1 MKIDRIVN
9 SVLDEDT
16 YILEKEGRVLIIDP
30 GSDGDIIKEKIKDK
44 KIDGILVTHKHFDH
58 VGSLSLFKEYNI
70 YSYDNLEEKEYKINN
85 FIFDVIHNPGHSSD
99 SISFYFKED
108 NILFSGDFIFKESI
122 GRVDLP
128 TGNIDDMNKSIKKI
142 SKYSK
147 DMVIYPGHGEE
158 TTLGYEI
165 ENNIYFREVLNGRDS

>member
-9 SVLDEDT
+9 SVLEENT
-16 YILEKEGRVLIIDP
+16 YILEKKGSVLIIDP
-30 GSDGDIIKEKIKDK
+30 GSDGDIIIERAKDK
-44 KIDGILVTHKHFDH
+44 IIEGILITHKHFDH
-58 VGSLSLFKEYNI
+58 VGSLSLFKDYNI

-85 FIFDVIHNPGHSSD
+85 FIFDVIYNPGHSKD

-128 TGNIDDMNKSIKKI
+128 TGNMNDMIDSIIKI
-142 SKYSK
+142 SKYPK

-165 ENNIYFREVLNGRDS
+165 DNNIYFREVLNGRDS

>member
-9 SVLDEDT
+9 SVLDENT
-16 YILEKEGRVLIIDP
+16 YILEKDNNVLIIDP
-30 GSDGDIIKEKIKDK
+30 GSDGDIIKNRVKDK
-44 KIDGILVTHKHFDH
+44 KIEGILITHKHFDH

-85 FIFDVIHNPGHSSD
+85 FIFDVIYNPGHSKD

-122 GRVDLP
+122 SRVDLP

>member
-9 SVLDEDT
+9 SVLEENT
-16 YILEKEGRVLIIDP
+16 YILEKDNRVLIIDP
-30 GSDGDIIKEKIKDK
+30 GSDGNIIKDRVKDK
-44 KIDGILVTHKHFDH
+44 KIDGILITHKHFDH
-58 VGSLSLFKEYNI
+58 VGSLILFKEYNI
-70 YSYDNLEEKEYKINN
+70 YSYDNLEEKEYHIGN
-85 FIFDVIHNPGHSSD
+85 FIFNVIYNPGHSKD

-128 TGNIDDMNKSIKKI
+128 TGNINDMNNSIKKI
-142 SKYSK
+142 SRYPK
-147 DMVIYPGHGEE
+147 DMVIYPGHGDK

-165 ENNIYFREVLNGRDS
+165 ENNIYFKRVL